1 MLRFPMNLPAE
12 IHRVDAAATGDSRVA
27 RGPLVIMAHG
37 LLAIAAD
44 RRNGFTIRSPLG
56 ELNAEQ
62 VEEVL
67 RRWSAP
73 ATAND

>member
-1 MLRFPMNLPAE
+1 MNMPAE
-12 IHRVDAAATGDSRVA
+12 IHRVSDGAAGKGPVA

-37 LLAIAAD
+37 LLSIDAEL
-44 RRNGFTIRSPLG
+44 RGGFTIRSPLG
-56 ELNAEQ
+56 ELNAAQ

-73 ATAND
+73 PTAND